1 MSDTAIKEF
10 KNKLS
15 KKVNELNQI
24 YSEAQSLGLR
34 MTLDQKDDATCRVL
48 EFKDHYSVKI

>member
-1 MSDTAIKEF
+1 MSNTAIKEF